1 MDSESESA
9 ELVAGSGPA
18 RRPAPGTGSDRAARP
33 LEDGAERV
41 LIASLRVTLIP
52 VAFLTLAGFGAF
64 AYGIAVF
71 IHSIDSIVSHPF
83 PVSHQVGF
91 FLLDIDLFLVGV
103 TLLISAI
110 GLYELFIRDIPSDHA
125 AGLPPWLEIHDL
137 NDLKGR
143 VIAMIVLVLS
153 VSFAEVAVDSPDGLE
168 TLELGGGV
176 ALVIVALT
184 IFIRLT
190 GHVDD

>member
-1 MDSESESA
+1 
-9 ELVAGSGPA
+9 
-18 RRPAPGTGSDRAARP
+18 
-33 LEDGAERV
+33 
-41 LIASLRVTLIP
+41 VTLIP
-52 VAFLTLAGFGAF
+52 VAFLALAGLGAF

-83 PVSHQVGF
+83 PVTHQVGY

-110 GLYELFIRDIPSDHA
+110 GLYELFIRDIPNDHA

-137 NDLKGR
+137 NDLKAR
-143 VIAMIVLVLS
+143 VIAMIILVLS
-153 VSFAEVAVDSPDGLE
+153 VSFVEVAVDSPDGLE
-168 TLELGGGV
+168 VLELGGGV

-184 IFIRLT
+184 VFIRLT
-190 GHVDD
+190 GHADD

>member
-1 MDSESESA
+1 M
-9 ELVAGSGPA
+9 
-18 RRPAPGTGSDRAARP
+18 PGTGSDRAARP

-52 VAFLTLAGFGAF
+52 VAFLVLAGFGAF

-83 PVSHQVGF
+83 PVTHQVGF

-125 AGLPPWLEIHDL
+125 AGLPSWLEIHDL
-137 NDLKGR
+137 NDLKSR
-143 VIAMIVLVLS
+143 VIAMIILVLS
-153 VSFAEVAVDSPDGLE
+153 VSFVETAVDSPDGRQL
-168 TLELGGGV
+168 LELGGGV
-176 ALVIVALT
+176 ALVILALT
-184 IFIRLT
+184 VFMRLT
-190 GHVDD
+190 SHADD